1 MASVKVVTPEGEKVG
16 EADLDEA
23 VFGVEPNVA
32 VMHQVVTAQLAA
44 RRAGTHSTKTR
55 AEVAGGGSKP
65 WRQKGTGRARHG
77 SIRSPQWRGGGAAH
91 GPKPRDYSQR
101 TPKKVKRLAL
111 ASALSDRARCD
122 ALIVVDR
129 WRFSE
134 PSTSAA
140 AKALD
145 AIGAAGKVLV
155 VLGDDDSHARKS
167 FRNLAVV
174 HCLHYRELNTY
185 DVVNSDVVVFTSETL
200 PPVSGVAPG
209 DDDSADADA
218 APDDAAEAVA
228 ADTEP
233 ADTGAVAEDEQ
244 AQDEEPQ
251 GDETQEDETQEAEPQ
266 GEESQGDET
275 REAEAQEQEARVEE
289 VQDVQ
294 AQSAEAPDEQ
304 AEAPEVQEE
313 EEEARGDA

>member
-32 VMHQVVTAQLAA
+32 VMHQVVIAQLAA

-251 GDETQEDETQEAEPQ
+251 GDEPQEAEPQ

-313 EEEARGDA
+313 EEARGDA